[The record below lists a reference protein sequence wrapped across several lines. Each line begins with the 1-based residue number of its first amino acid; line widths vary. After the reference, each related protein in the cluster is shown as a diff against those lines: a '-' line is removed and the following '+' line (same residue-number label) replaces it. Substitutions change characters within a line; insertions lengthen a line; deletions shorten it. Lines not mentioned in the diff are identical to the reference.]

1 MEINDFMESYGSG
14 NDRKTLKMIAI
25 TRQGISYSDFE
36 RHVANSPFDI
46 SQWASF
52 LHLSER
58 TLHRY
63 KKEQKDFEPLQSE
76 KILELMMLQ
85 KHSQRVFEKREHF
98 RSWLNTAS
106 IALGGI
112 KPIAVLDSGFGI
124 DLIRD
129 ELTRIEHGVFA

>member
-1 MEINDFMESYGSG
+1 MEVNDFMESYGSG

-25 TRQGISYSDFE
+25 TREGISYPDFE
-36 RHVANSPFDI
+36 EFVTDSPFDI

-63 KKEQKDFEPLQSE
+63 KKDHKNFEPLQSE
-76 KILELMMLQ
+76 KILELLMLQ
-85 KHSQRVFEKREHF
+85 KHSQKVFEKPEHF
-98 RSWLNTAS
+98 RAWLNTES

-112 KPIAVLDSGFGI
+112 KPISVLDTGFGI
-124 DLIRD
+124 SLIRD